1 MCTNVLFKDREKK
14 MPPNALFEV
23 RKKTTLEEVEKILKE
38 MRSINADINLPNEND
53 WTALMQ
59 ISGYTKDH
67 AIIQTLIDHGANVNY
82 KNDLILTALSIAV
95 RCTENPEIV
104 KTLLEAGADVNVT
117 DAYGKRILD
126 CARQPKV
133 YKLLNEALNKGAN
146 KVNERKSLTCHFV
159 ITVFL

>member
-1 MCTNVLFKDREKK
+1 MCPNVFLKIREKK

-23 RKKTTLEEVEKILKE
+23 RQKTSLEEVKKILKE
-38 MRSINADINLPNEND
+38 MSKNKSDINLPNEND

-59 ISGYTKDH
+59 ISGYTNDPV
-67 AIIQTLIDHGANVNY
+67 IIQTLIDHGANVNY

-95 RCTENPEIV
+95 RFTENPEIV

-146 KVNERKSLTCHFV
+146 KVNERKSHGRNFE
-159 ITVFL
+159 